1 MKAEKDNTRFA
12 LAGAVIAAVTA
23 SLCCI
28 LPVIAV
34 ALGLT
39 GFAASQFFERWR
51 PALLGVTFALLAV
64 GFYFAYRPRRQACEP
79 GSACERTPVG
89 RWNKVIL
96 WLATVVVIVLAAF
109 PYYSGWVAQAVAKTK
124 QPPQAA
130 LQTGGARAVLK
141 IEGMDCGACATLIEK
156 NLAQIPGVRVAQVS
170 FEKKQANVEYDP
182 KAVQPSRLV
191 KAVEEAGY
199 KVAGQPEIKD

>member
-1 MKAEKDNTRFA
+1 MKAEKDNARFA

-51 PALLGVTFALLAV
+51 TALLGVTFALLAV

-89 RWNKVIL
+89 RWNRVIL
-96 WLATVVVIVLAAF
+96 WLATVVVVVLAAF
-109 PYYSGWVAQAVAKTK
+109 PYYSGWVAQAVAKGK
-124 QPPQAA
+124 QPAQAT
-130 LQTGGARAVLK
+130 LQAGEARAVLE
-141 IEGMDCGACATLIEK
+141 IEGMDCSACATLIEK
-156 NLAQIPGVRVAQVS
+156 NLVRIPGVRAAQVS
-170 FEKKQANVEYDP
+170 FEKKRASVEYDP
-182 KAVQPSRLV
+182 KAVQPSRFV
-191 KAVEEAGY
+191 RAVEEAGY
-199 KVAGQPEIKD
+199 KVAGQPEVRD

>member
-1 MKAEKDNTRFA
+1 MKNEKNRSGLA
-12 LAGAVIAAVTA
+12 LTGAVIAAVTA

-51 PALLGVTFALLAV
+51 PVLLGVTFALLAV
-64 GFYFAYRPRRQACEP
+64 GFYFAYRPRRQACAP
-79 GSACERTPVG
+79 GSVCERTPIG

-109 PYYSGWVAQAVAKTK
+109 PYYSGWVAQAVVKTK
-124 QPPQAA
+124 QPTPVVFQAA
-130 LQTGGARAVLK
+130 EARAVLN
-141 IEGMDCGACATLIEK
+141 IEGMDCSACATLIEK
-156 NLAQIPGVRVAQVS
+156 NLTEIPGVRVAHVS
-170 FEKKQANVEYDP
+170 FEKKQASVEYDP

-199 KVAGQPEIKD
+199 KVAGLPEVKN